1 MFKFFKGFKDEK
13 DFYTKLFWVT
23 VPIVL
28 QSFIASSINMLD
40 TLMIGKVGEIE
51 LASVGIANQFY
62 FLFSLAIF
70 GISAGCGVFI
80 AQLWGK
86 KDEKNIKKTLGL
98 GLIIGTAVT
107 FLFTISAIF
116 FPKEIISI
124 FNKDMKVIETG
135 SSYLIIA
142 ALSYF
147 FTMISFNYSAALRS
161 IGNAKL
167 PMWSSFGAL
176 LINGILNYALI
187 FGNFGFSPMGVK
199 GAAIATLTARFVEAV
214 IIVLFSILYEKSL
227 RGELKEFFGAEKA
240 LKEGVYK
247 TAMPI
252 VITDICWGLGNVAYA
267 VVYGR
272 IGTGATA
279 AVQICST
286 VLNFFFIA
294 IYGLACSAVV
304 IVGNEIGAGRE
315 EEGMKAAG
323 KIANLTLLIGGVLA
337 VILSGSA
344 PHILKLFSV
353 SFEVKNMAINILY
366 VYSLLMIPRVY
377 TVILIVGILRG
388 GGDNRYGSIVQGI
401 TLWGIG
407 IPLAFFAAFYLKLP
421 VYFVILLTAVEEFIK
436 CFILTMRYRSGKW
449 INNMVNN
456 LEDKDSPEENSEVL
470 DMI

>member
-1 MFKFFKGFKDEK
+1 MTKFLKSFRYERE
-13 DFYTKLFWVT
+13 FYKKLFWIT

-40 TLMIGKVGEIE
+40 TLMIGKMGEVE

-62 FLFSLAIF
+62 FLYSLAIF
-70 GISAGCGVFI
+70 GISAGVGVFT

-86 KDEKNIKKTLGL
+86 GDERNIRKTLGL
-98 GLIIGTAVT
+98 GLGIGGVVA
-107 FLFTISAIF
+107 LIFTLVAIF

-124 FNKDMKVIETG
+124 FNKESRVIESG

-142 ALSYF
+142 AFSYI
-147 FTMISFNYSAALRS
+147 FTMISFNYASVLRS
-161 IGNAKL
+161 IGNANL

-176 LINGILNYALI
+176 VINGILNYTLI
-187 FGNFGFSPMGVK
+187 FGNFGFQPMGVK
-199 GAAIATLTARFVEAV
+199 GAAIATLIARAIEAL
-214 IIVLFSILYEKSL
+214 IIVAIATVKERVLRGKLSDFMGAEKSL
-227 RGELKEFFGAEKA
+227 
-240 LKEGVYK
+240 KEGIYN

-252 VITDICWGLGNVAYA
+252 IITDICWGLGNVAYA

-294 IYGLACSAVV
+294 VYGLACSAVV

-315 EEGMKAAG
+315 KEGMDAAG
-323 KIANLTLLIGGVLA
+323 KISSLTLVIGGFMA
-337 VILSGSA
+337 VMLSMSA
-344 PHILKLFSV
+344 PYILGLFTV
-353 SFEVKNMAINILY
+353 SEAVRDSAINILY

-388 GGDNRYGSIVQGI
+388 GGDNRYGSIIQGI

-407 IPLAFFAAFYLKLP
+407 IPLAFIGAFYFKLP
-421 VYFVILLTAVEEFIK
+421 VYYVISLTAIEEIIKCILLTR
-436 CFILTMRYRSGKW
+436 RYRSGKW
-449 INNMVNN
+449 INNMVEN
-456 LEDKDSPEENSEVL
+456 LNETTEDILPSIN
-470 DMI
+470 

>member
-1 MFKFFKGFKDEK
+1 MKKFFKSFKNEGE
-13 DFYTKLFWVT
+13 FYRNLFFVT

-40 TLMIGKVGEIE
+40 TLMIGKVGEVE

-70 GISAGCGVFI
+70 GISAGAGVFT
-80 AQLWGK
+80 AQLWGR
-86 KDEKNIKKTLGL
+86 KDEANIRKTLGL
-98 GLIIGTAVT
+98 GLGIGGVVA
-107 FLFTISAIF
+107 LGFTLIALIF
-116 FPKEIISI
+116 PQEIISI
-124 FNKDMKVIETG
+124 FNKEKNVIESG

-142 ALSYF
+142 AFSYI
-147 FTMISFNYSAALRS
+147 FTMISFNYAAVLRS
-161 IGNAKL
+161 IGNARL

-176 LINGILNYALI
+176 VINGVLNYTLI
-187 FGNFGFSPMGVK
+187 FGNFGFQPQGVK
-199 GAAIATLTARFVEAV
+199 GAAIATLIARAVEALLIV
-214 IIVLFSILYEKSL
+214 IIATWKEKTL
-227 RGELKEFFGAEKA
+227 RGKIKDFMGAEKS
-240 LKEGVYK
+240 LKEGVYN

-252 VITDICWGLGNVAYA
+252 IITDICWGLGNVAYA

-294 IYGLACSAVV
+294 VYGLACSAVV

-315 EEGMKAAG
+315 KEGMEAAG
-323 KIANLTLLIGGVLA
+323 RISGLTLIIGGFMAL
-337 VILSGSA
+337 ILSISA
-344 PHILKLFSV
+344 PHILKLFTV
-353 SFEVKNMAINILY
+353 SEGVRDSAVNILY

-388 GGDNRYGSIVQGI
+388 GGDNKYGSIIQGI

-407 IPLAFFAAFYLKLP
+407 IPLAFIGAFYFKLP
-421 VYFVILLTAVEEFIK
+421 VYYVIALTAIEELIK
-436 CFILTMRYRSGKW
+436 CFLLTRRYRSGKW
-449 INNMVNN
+449 INNMVEN
-456 LEDKDSPEENSEVL
+456 LEPSSDQVAVSVN
-470 DMI
+470 